1 MQIIEYFQCV
11 EKEKW
16 IAEIENCDWSAAK
29 FLSRLLKEN
38 KFESTLG
45 GEGKIFLMVDGEEIV
60 SFATLTHQDCIED
73 ETLFPWIGFV
83 YTAPPYRG
91 CGYCGKVIEHACE
104 EARNDGHN
112 TVYLATDH
120 IGLYEKYGFVYMEN
134 RQDVWGEDDRIY
146 YKELDEKEK

>member
-1 MQIIEYFQCV
+1 MHIIEYFQCA

-16 IAEIENCDWSAAK
+16 TAEIEKCDWSAAK
-29 FLSRLLKEN
+29 FLSGLLKEN

-45 GEGKIFLMVDGEEIV
+45 SEGKIFLMVDGEEIV

-83 YTAPPYRG
+83 YTAPPYRRH
-91 CGYCGKVIEHACE
+91 GYCGKVIEHACE
-104 EARNDGHN
+104 EARKDGHK

-120 IGLYEKYGFVYMEN
+120 IGLYEKYGFIYMES

-146 YKELDEKEK
+146 YRELHENAE